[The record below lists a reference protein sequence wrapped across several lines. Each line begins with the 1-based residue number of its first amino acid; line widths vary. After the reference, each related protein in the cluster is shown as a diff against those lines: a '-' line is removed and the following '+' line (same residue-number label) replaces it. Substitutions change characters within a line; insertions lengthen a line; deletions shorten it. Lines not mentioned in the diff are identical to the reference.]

1 MKSAAELHQQFE
13 NALKQ
18 ESFTGSPEE
27 LYQPIDYA
35 INQNGK
41 RLRPLLLLM
50 TCDLLGGSVEDAI
63 NPAIAV
69 ELFHNFTLIH
79 DDIMDKAAIRRG
91 KETVY
96 QKWNENIAILSGDTM
111 FALANKYIAK
121 RNHADISLILE
132 IFNQTAIEVCEG
144 QQMDMNFENQ
154 AEVSISEYLEM
165 IRLKTAVLLGCSTQ
179 LGAIIAGARQED
191 FDLIWEFGINL
202 GLAFQLKDDLLDTF
216 GDEQVFGKRTGGD
229 IASNKKTYLYLKA
242 LELADNEKKET
253 LKDLYLS
260 VSDNDKKIDRV
271 IDIFRELRIDIHTE
285 DRIDQYYK
293 LAIAA
298 LEKINVPEQDKQV
311 LREFTGKIMK
321 RER

>member
-13 NALKQ
+13 NAFMQ
-18 ESFTGSPEE
+18 ESFAGSPEE

-50 TCDLLGGSVEDAI
+50 TCDLFGGSVEDAI

-121 RNHADISLILE
+121 RYHADISLILE

-154 AEVSISEYLEM
+154 SEVSISEYLEM
-165 IRLKTAVLLGCSTQ
+165 IRLKTAVLLGCSTK

-191 FDLIWEFGINL
+191 LDSIWEFGINL

-242 LELADNEKKET
+242 LELADNEKIET
-253 LKDLYLS
+253 LKDLYS
-260 VSDNDKKIDRV
+260 PGSDADEKIDRV
-271 IDIFRELRIDIHTE
+271 IEIFRELKIDLHTE

-293 LAIAA
+293 LALAA

-311 LREFTGKIMK
+311 LREFTGRLMK

>member
-13 NALKQ
+13 NALMQ
-18 ESFTGSPEE
+18 ESFAGSPEE

-50 TCDLLGGSVEDAI
+50 TCDLFGGSVEDAI

-79 DDIMDKAAIRRG
+79 DDIMDRAAIRRG

-121 RNHADISLILE
+121 RYHADISLILE

-154 AEVSISEYLEM
+154 SEVSISEYLEM
-165 IRLKTAVLLGCSTQ
+165 IRLKTAVLLGCSTK

-191 FDLIWEFGINL
+191 LDSIWEFGINL

-242 LELADNEKKET
+242 MELADNEKIET
-253 LKDLYLS
+253 LKDLYS
-260 VSDNDKKIDRV
+260 PGSDADEKIDRV
-271 IDIFRELRIDIHTE
+271 IEIFRELKIDIHTE

-311 LREFTGKIMK
+311 LREFTGRLMK

>member
-1 MKSAAELHQQFE
+1 M
-13 NALKQ
+13 Q
-18 ESFTGSPEE
+18 ESFAGSPEE

-50 TCDLLGGSVEDAI
+50 TCDLFGGSVEDAI

-121 RNHADISLILE
+121 RYHADISLILE

-154 AEVSISEYLEM
+154 SEVSISEYLEM
-165 IRLKTAVLLGCSTQ
+165 IRLKTAVLLGCSTK

-191 FDLIWEFGINL
+191 LDSIWEFGINL

-242 LELADNEKKET
+242 LELADNEKIET
-253 LKDLYLS
+253 LKDLYS
-260 VSDNDKKIDRV
+260 PGSDADEKIDRV
-271 IDIFRELRIDIHTE
+271 IEIFRELKIDLHTE

-293 LAIAA
+293 LALAA

-311 LREFTGKIMK
+311 LREFTGRLMK